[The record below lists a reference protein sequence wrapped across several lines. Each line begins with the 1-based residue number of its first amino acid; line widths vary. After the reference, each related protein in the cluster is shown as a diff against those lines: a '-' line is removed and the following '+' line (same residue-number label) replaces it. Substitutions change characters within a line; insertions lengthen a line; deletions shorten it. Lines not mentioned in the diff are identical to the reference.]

1 MRVLPVSDA
10 GPRAFRLLWAGILLN
25 RLGMPTPP
33 FVVLYAS
40 VTHLGSVGIVAVVA
54 ASGVGQTVASLAG
67 GVLADRYGPRKTIVY
82 SQAVGI
88 LACAVLPGVRGT
100 VAVTALVLLS
110 TACAS
115 VPRPAAN
122 AMVPTLVAADAQITG
137 YGRLYWSRNIG
148 SSLSPLVAGPLVQ
161 FWPPGVFVL
170 GAVTSALFAVLAAGL
185 PEVPGTA
192 KSAGAGVIR
201 GIRAPYTDPFVA
213 WFLVAT
219 LVLSCLY
226 MQKQGA
232 LPLDMTAQGLTPT
245 ELGLVLSLSGVLV
258 VVLQPVITPA
268 VARMPFGPAAAA
280 SAALIALG
288 LGATVFADNPG
299 WYAVTV
305 AVWTVGEIMQVPLAA
320 DFMAARSPEGEI
332 GAYQGA
338 YGFMWNLGLAAGA
351 PVGQLLFAT
360 AGRTVLWAGVAAV
373 GLAVAVLHLV
383 VFRRSGR

>member
-1 MRVLPVSDA
+1 MGVQSA
-10 GPRAFRLLWAGILLN
+10 GGGGPRAFRLLWIGILVN

-40 VTHLGSVGIVAVVA
+40 ATHLGDVGIVAVVA

-67 GVLADRYGPRKTIVY
+67 GVLSDRYGPRRTIMY
-82 SQAVGI
+82 SQAVGVVAGAA
-88 LACAVLPGVRGT
+88 LPAVHGV
-100 VAVTALVLLS
+100 VSVVALVLLG

-115 VPRPAAN
+115 APRPAAN
-122 AMVPTLVAADAQITG
+122 ALVPALMAPAARVAG

-161 FWPPGVFVL
+161 FWPPGIFVL
-170 GAVTSALFAVLAAGL
+170 GALTSALFAVLATVLPVAPGPAG
-185 PEVPGTA
+185 PN
-192 KSAGAGVIR
+192 GAGIVR
-201 GIRAPYTDPFVA
+201 GLRAPYAQPVVA

-219 LVLSCLY
+219 LILSCLY

-232 LPLDMTAQGLTPT
+232 LPLDMTARGLTPT

-268 VARMPFGPAAAA
+268 VARIPFGAAAA
-280 SAALIALG
+280 SSAALIGIG
-288 LGATVFADNPG
+288 LGTTVFATDAG
-299 WYAVTV
+299 WYAATV
-305 AVWTVGEIMQVPLAA
+305 ATWTVGEIMQVPLAA
-320 DFMAARSPEGEI
+320 DFMSTRAPDGEA

-351 PVGQLLFAT
+351 PVGQLIFVS
-360 AGRTVLWAGVAAV
+360 AGPTVLWTGVAAL
-373 GLAVAVLHLV
+373 GMAVALGHLL
-383 VFRRSGR
+383 VFTR